1 MSEDHP
7 TATYPAAHDA
17 PAAPTGAGPEPGPST
32 GQTWIADAIVAKV
45 AAAAA
50 REVDG
55 VEDLRPGGT
64 RRGWMRASERG
75 AGAGVRV
82 EGGRATIAV
91 HLVVRDGVAIPG
103 VVEAVRARI
112 VERVEFTTGMTVASV
127 DIGVV
132 DVVPPPAPPAE
143 PARATPDATARP
155 ETGPE
160 EAPPA
165 GDPPVDGT

>member
-1 MSEDHP
+1 MSEEHP
-7 TATYPAAHDA
+7 TATYPAA
-17 PAAPTGAGPEPGPST
+17 PG

-82 EGGRATIAV
+82 DDGRATIAL

-103 VVEAVRARI
+103 VVEAVRARVI
-112 VERVEFTTGMTVASV
+112 ERVEFTTGMTVASV

-132 DVVPPPAPPAE
+132 DVVPPPASPAE
-143 PARATPDATARP
+143 PGEAAQTAGTAGTAP
-155 ETGPE
+155 GPGPE
-160 EAPPA
+160 
-165 GDPPVDGT
+165 PPVDGT